1 MGLSFDIEFWIQM
14 GVYVSSFGYV
24 YGTLTTRM
32 KYMEAK
38 LDKHNSFQDRL
49 VIAEQSDKAL
59 HSRLD
64 NHEEHQSKIDDRL
77 EEIRSHIMTCPKR

>member
-14 GVYVSSFGYV
+14 GVYVGSFGYV

-32 KYMEAK
+32 KYMEDK

-49 VIAEQSDKAL
+49 VIVEQSDKAL

-64 NHEEHQSKIDDRL
+64 NQEEHQGKIHDRL
-77 EEIRSHIMTCPKR
+77 DEFRTHIMNCPK